1 MNKINILNS
10 DIKPST
16 KLLNKLNKEFSK
28 AIDFQKNCD
37 AMMEY
42 FQGEDRVSFEDSQLA
57 VAILINEL
65 DLEISK
71 VKKQLKVNKIKGEK

>member
-1 MNKINILNS
+1 
-10 DIKPST
+10 
-16 KLLNKLNKEFSK
+16 
-28 AIDFQKNCD
+28 
-37 AMMEY
+37 MMEY